1 MSVQSGTGFTA
12 HNIRLDDGTFTKP
25 DTGLIADSQWF
36 LSTRRLLRTIY
47 PDGLR
52 GKRIADLGC
61 LEGGY
66 AVEFARMGMDV
77 VGLEVRPNNFANCIY
92 VKERTSLPNLQFVN
106 DDAWNLPKYGA
117 FDVVFCC
124 GLLYHLAH
132 PVAFVG
138 MLSGI
143 CRKALILNTHF
154 ATAQPSSIFAV
165 GELTVNEG
173 VAGRWF
179 SEYETGLDP
188 KVVTELKWASWSNPK
203 SFWIRRE
210 HIPAVLKDAGFQ
222 LVVEQFDF
230 LDGSISHALLE
241 GTYATHH
248 RGMFAGIKCE
258 DSMPPHGSS

>member
-1 MSVQSGTGFTA
+1 MSVESASTFTA

-25 DTGLIADSQWF
+25 ETVLIAETQPF
-36 LSTRRLLRTIY
+36 LSAKRLLRTLY
-47 PDGLR
+47 PDPR

-106 DDAWNLPKYGA
+106 DDALNLPKYGM
-117 FDVVFCC
+117 FDVVFCS
-124 GLLYHLAH
+124 GLLYHLAR
-132 PVAFVG
+132 PVAFIRMVSS
-138 MLSGI
+138 L

-154 ATAQPSSIFAV
+154 ATAQPSSIYAL
-165 GELTVNEG
+165 GEVTENEG

-210 HIPAVLKDAGFQ
+210 YIPEVLKDAGFQ
-222 LVVEQFDF
+222 LVMEQFDF
-230 LDGSISHALLE
+230 LDGRISHELLE
-241 GTYATHH
+241 GMYATHH

-258 DSMPPHGSS
+258 DSMSNGSS